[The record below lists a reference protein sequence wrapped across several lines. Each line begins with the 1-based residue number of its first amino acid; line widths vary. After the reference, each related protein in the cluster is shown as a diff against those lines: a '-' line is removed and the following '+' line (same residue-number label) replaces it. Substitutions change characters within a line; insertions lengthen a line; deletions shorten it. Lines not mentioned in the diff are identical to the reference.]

1 MLDSIEERREGRERR
16 ERREIGMVDL
26 ALYELQQYQI
36 LFDILRISSDF
47 CTFFECNA
55 VTLFF
60 LFFFFFNY
68 LWGKLQFILFK
79 ILVLYV

>member
-1 MLDSIEERREGRERR
+1 MLDSIEERREGR

-26 ALYELQQYQI
+26 ALYELQKYQI

-60 LFFFFFNY
+60 YSFSFLIICGESSNLFFLKF
-68 LWGKLQFILFK
+68 LFCMYK
-79 ILVLYV
+79 